1 MNLIAE
7 LSLAHLAYGRN
18 VEDILSNIY
27 WTRKELEAESGITH
41 EQIPTFCFLGGNN
54 EIPAVTEEGETGSI
68 AFRVISFMIG
78 DHKWGMVGNP
88 LRRTFRPTTVAPFQM
103 LGTEWMIRGF
113 HLRYEFPSIADINH
127 VYGKP
132 EIVYDKLDE
141 MFIPEQVFVDV
152 VREFDI
158 KLDNN
163 SRGARYGQVKGS
175 TVLQKW
181 FEADIKAITE
191 LIAERD
197 LALANFGK
205 VRPGATPLI
214 LD

>member
-1 MNLIAE
+1 MNLITE

-41 EQIPTFCFLGGNN
+41 EQIPAFCFLGGKN
-54 EIPAVTEEGETGSI
+54 EIPAVTEEGEAGSI
-68 AFRVISFMIG
+68 TFRVIAPLISN
-78 DHKWGMVGNP
+78 HKWGFVGNP
-88 LRRTFRPTTVAPFQM
+88 LRRKLRPATVAPFDM
-103 LGTEWMIRGF
+103 AGTEWMTRGF
-113 HLRYEFPSIADINH
+113 VLRYEFPSIADINH
-127 VYGKP
+127 VYGRP
-132 EIVYDKLDE
+132 EIVYDKFDDL
-141 MFIPEQVFVDV
+141 FIPEQVFIDV
-152 VREFDI
+152 LNEYEF
-158 KLDNN
+158 KLDDN
-163 SRGARYGQVKGS
+163 RRVARYGQVKGS

-181 FEADIKAITE
+181 FEADMKAITE

-197 LALANFGK
+197 IALANFGK